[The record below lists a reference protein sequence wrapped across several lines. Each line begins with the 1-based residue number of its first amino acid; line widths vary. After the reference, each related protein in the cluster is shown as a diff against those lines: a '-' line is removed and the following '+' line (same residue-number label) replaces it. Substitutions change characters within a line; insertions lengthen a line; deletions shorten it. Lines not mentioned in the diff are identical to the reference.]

1 MFEHCRYNVSSNS
14 YLLIYREM
22 AGRNGCDIV
31 EALQAMAQVMGHA
44 QQALQAQQN
53 NQDEGG
59 EGRGLSRFQ
68 RNNPLTFKRRYDLE
82 DAQTWLQEIE
92 KIFGVIVYINARHVL
107 YETRILT
114 EEAKYL

>member
-1 MFEHCRYNVSSNS
+1 
-14 YLLIYREM
+14 M
-22 AGRNGCDIV
+22 ARRNGCDIV

-44 QQALQAQQN
+44 QHALQAQQN

-92 KIFGVIVYINARHVL
+92 KIFGVMVYINAQHVL